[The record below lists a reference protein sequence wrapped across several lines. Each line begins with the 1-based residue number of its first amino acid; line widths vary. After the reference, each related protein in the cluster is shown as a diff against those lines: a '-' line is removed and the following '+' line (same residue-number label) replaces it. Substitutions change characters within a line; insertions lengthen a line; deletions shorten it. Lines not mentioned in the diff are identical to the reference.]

1 VQHSRNI
8 ILDSEKHFTL
18 KAPSQSSCPTIH
30 FRAKYFSQ
38 DLLDIEMFSLFSNI
52 VTAVL
57 HGGLHFFYLS
67 EFDWNITVFD
77 VKIVIMRTSMLPYL
91 KALRKLFIM

>member
-1 VQHSRNI
+1 MR
-8 ILDSEKHFTL
+8 TL
-18 KAPSQSSCPTIH
+18 KAPCQSSYPTIH
-30 FRAKYFSQ
+30 IQAKYFSQ
-38 DLLDIEMFSLFSNI
+38 ELLDIEMFSLLSNN

-57 HGGLHFFYLS
+57 HGGLHFFCLS
-67 EFDWNITVFD
+67 EFDQNIAVFD

>member
-1 VQHSRNI
+1 
-8 ILDSEKHFTL
+8 
-18 KAPSQSSCPTIH
+18 
-30 FRAKYFSQ
+30 
-38 DLLDIEMFSLFSNI
+38 MFSLLSNN

-57 HGGLHFFYLS
+57 HGGLHFFCLS
-67 EFDWNITVFD
+67 EFDQNIAVFD

>member
-1 VQHSRNI
+1 
-8 ILDSEKHFTL
+8 
-18 KAPSQSSCPTIH
+18 
-30 FRAKYFSQ
+30 
-38 DLLDIEMFSLFSNI
+38 MFSLLSNN

-67 EFDWNITVFD
+67 EFDQNITVFD